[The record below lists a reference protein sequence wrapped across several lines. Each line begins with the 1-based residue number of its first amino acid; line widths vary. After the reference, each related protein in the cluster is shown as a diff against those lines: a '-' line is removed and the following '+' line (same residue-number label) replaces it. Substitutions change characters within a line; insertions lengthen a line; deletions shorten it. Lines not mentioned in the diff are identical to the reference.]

1 MFKNFA
7 EFYGI
12 DWLAMVMSLLFL
24 YLIGEKKKSA
34 FWVGIIG
41 NIAWIVVNFFAGIWP
56 GVILNIILIFLNIRG
71 YQKWKK

>member
-1 MFKNFA
+1 MFENFA
-7 EFYGI
+7 GFYGI